1 MRGSPHSY
9 SRPWWILDSYVGY
22 GMTAAERWEDTVRL
36 RSICAFSRMLIG
48 YEQVNF
54 WNDLF
59 SKNQYDGVIGLS
71 QGGAM
76 AGLLVSMVSSS
87 FFLCWDLATWS
98 IVVNGDIHTAEPPRE
113 SAGLPSSE
121 DSTHQI
127 CHNVLWWVFTPHQ
140 NKTAIIDSTYHSAC
154 M

>member
-1 MRGSPHSY
+1 MRNSRYSF
-9 SRPWWILDSYVGY
+9 SRPWWILDSYE
-22 GMTAAERWEDTVRL
+22 GMTAAERWEDTVRFNFT
-36 RSICAFSRMLIG
+36 CAFSTMLIG

-59 SKNQYDGVIGLS
+59 SKNQYDGIIGLS

-76 AGLLVSMVSSS
+76 TGLLVSMVS
-87 FFLCWDLATWS
+87 FVLLRWDLATWR